1 MSHPVQQQ
9 AQALLDSFERT
20 GKMEAEAVAK
30 LAQDARDAAASL
42 TPQEGAALF
51 DIVQR
56 VLRAATVAHETQK
69 EELGRV
75 GDGRRALKGYGALR
89 SSSRAQR
96 LRKQV

>member
-1 MSHPVQQQ
+1 MSHKVQQQ
-9 AQALLDSFERT
+9 AQALLDSFEST
-20 GKMEAEAVAK
+20 GQIEAEALAA

-42 TPQEGAALF
+42 TPEQGAALF

-56 VLRAATVAHETQK
+56 VLRAATMAHEAQK
-69 EELGRV
+69 DEISRV